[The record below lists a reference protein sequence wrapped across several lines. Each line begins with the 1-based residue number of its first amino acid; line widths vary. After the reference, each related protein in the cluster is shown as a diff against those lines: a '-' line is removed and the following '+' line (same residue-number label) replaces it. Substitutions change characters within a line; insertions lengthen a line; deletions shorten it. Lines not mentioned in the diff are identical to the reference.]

1 MPNDRQRHAC
11 GKVVNG
17 EGEVEVVLAGG
28 LSDRAGI
35 ENGLDI
41 LLVYERKC
49 SNSTSRRN
57 IGHF

>member
-28 LSDRAGI
+28 LSDRAGN
-35 ENGLDI
+35 ENGYIISL
-41 LLVYERKC
+41 
-49 SNSTSRRN
+49 
-57 IGHF
+57 